1 MRIISGDFKGKLI
14 KFLKTNSTRP
24 LRDSVKENIFN
35 ILKHNREVNVSIE
48 ESDVLDL
55 YSGVGSFG
63 LECISRNAQSV
74 TFIEKD
80 KIIIEYLKK
89 NISNLGIN
97 NKCNIVND
105 KIELFLNKN
114 FSQKY
119 NIFFLDPPFK
129 EKFFIQ
135 NLISIKKKKI
145 YYKNHII
152 IIHRE
157 GNSKDNFNNIFN
169 VISEK
174 NYGRSKII
182 FGKFN

>member
-114 FSQKY
+114 F
-119 NIFFLDPPFK
+119 
-129 EKFFIQ
+129 
-135 NLISIKKKKI
+135 
-145 YYKNHII
+145 
-152 IIHRE
+152 
-157 GNSKDNFNNIFN
+157 
-169 VISEK
+169 
-174 NYGRSKII
+174 
-182 FGKFN
+182 